1 MMSQGKEQRRLVKVI
16 WQLIDDNGRIVGIF
30 DNNLAL
36 NMIVYSV
43 LLPENDVK
51 QYAANVIAMN
61 ILSQFDFDGHN

>member
-1 MMSQGKEQRRLVKVI
+1 MAKVI
-16 WQLIDDNGRIVGIF
+16 WQLIDDNGRIVGRF

-43 LLPENDVK
+43 VLPDNDVK
-51 QYAANVIAMN
+51 QYAANVIVMN

>member
-1 MMSQGKEQRRLVKVI
+1 M
-16 WQLIDDNGRIVGIF
+16 IDDNGRIVGRF

-43 LLPENDVK
+43 VLPDNDVK